1 MIGIY
6 GGTFNPI
13 HYGHLRTA
21 LEIKEILNLSEIRFI
36 PCAQPALKDQPLVSA
51 KARFEMVQLA
61 IEAQAG
67 FKGDDREL
75 ERQGVSYMV
84 DTLAS
89 LRVSFPQQPLVLL
102 LGMDAFEQLTQWS
115 RWQRV
120 FDYAHIVVM
129 SRPKNPQRVLTDF
142 FKQRLI
148 KDSALLKQ
156 HTCGKLY
163 FQKVTPLAISSTAIR
178 KLFAQEKSPR
188 FLMPDNVIDYIQ
200 QHKIYRNL
208 NASQ

>member
-51 KARFEMVQLA
+51 IARFEMVQLA
-61 IEAQAG
+61 IEAQTN
-67 FKGDDREL
+67 FKCDDREL
-75 ERQGVSYMV
+75 ERQGTSYMV
-84 DTLAS
+84 DTWAS
-89 LRVSFPQQPLVLL
+89 LRVSFQQQSLVLL
-102 LGMDAFEQLTQWS
+102 LGMDVFEHLTQWP
-115 RWQRV
+115 RWKTL
-120 FDYAHIVVM
+120 FDYAHVVVM
-129 SRPKNPQRVLTDF
+129 SRPKNPQIALTDF

-148 KDSALLKQ
+148 TEAASLKQ

-163 FQKVTPLAISSTAIR
+163 FQKVTPLAISSTEIR
-178 KLFAQEKSPR
+178 KLFAQENSPR
-188 FLMPDNVIDYIQ
+188 FLMPDNVINYIE
-200 QHKIYRNL
+200 QHKIYRTL
-208 NASQ
+208 NANQ